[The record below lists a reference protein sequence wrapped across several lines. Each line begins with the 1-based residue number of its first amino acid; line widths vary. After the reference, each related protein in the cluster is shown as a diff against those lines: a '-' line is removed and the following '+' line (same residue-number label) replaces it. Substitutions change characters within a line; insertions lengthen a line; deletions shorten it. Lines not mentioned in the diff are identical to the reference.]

1 MSALIESLKL
11 LVTQFSEFFIQVNK
25 MFDISNI
32 TLNVHDYV
40 QWKSSNPGY
49 RNNLSQFLHQAFSH
63 KYL

>member
-32 TLNVHDYV
+32 TLNAHD
-40 QWKSSNPGY
+40 
-49 RNNLSQFLHQAFSH
+49 
-63 KYL
+63 

>member
-11 LVTQFSEFFIQVNK
+11 LATQFSEFLYKVNK

-40 QWKSSNPGY
+40 QWK
-49 RNNLSQFLHQAFSH
+49 FS
-63 KYL
+63 KFWIQK